1 MAQSL
6 IDPEFGAITLR
17 RSHLARRVKLKM
29 DTGGNL
35 SISLPL
41 GVPKFFAKR
50 LINQSRSFIRE
61 HRAKFK
67 QERAVLNHGDL
78 IGKTHRLHITPG
90 DTYASR
96 LINTEL
102 HVTLPHTE
110 TIDSNESQNFIKQ
123 AALKALRV
131 QAKSYLSRRLQA
143 LADTHGFRYSKL
155 RFNTAGTRWG
165 SCSSRQAINLN
176 IWLMQLPFELI
187 DYVLVH
193 ELCHT
198 HHMNHSADFWGLVES
213 ILPQYR
219 DLRSTLKQQQPYL

>member
-1 MAQSL
+1 MAQAL

-29 DTGGNL
+29 DTAGQL

-50 LINQSRSFIRE
+50 LVNQSRDFIRE
-61 HRAKFK
+61 HRAKFN
-67 QERAVLNHGDL
+67 QERAVLNHGDI
-78 IGKTHRLHITPG
+78 IGKTHRLHIAPG
-90 DTYASR
+90 ESYASR
-96 LINTEL
+96 LVGTTLQI
-102 HVTLPHTE
+102 TLPHAQV
-110 TIDSNESQNFIKQ
+110 IGSNESQNFIKE

-131 QAKSYLSRRLQA
+131 QAKSYLSRRLQT
-143 LADTHGFRYSKL
+143 LADTHGFRYTKL

-198 HHMNHSADFWGLVES
+198 HHMNHSADFWTLVES
-213 ILPQYR
+213 ILPHYR
-219 DLRSTLKQQQPYL
+219 DLRQTLKQQQPYL